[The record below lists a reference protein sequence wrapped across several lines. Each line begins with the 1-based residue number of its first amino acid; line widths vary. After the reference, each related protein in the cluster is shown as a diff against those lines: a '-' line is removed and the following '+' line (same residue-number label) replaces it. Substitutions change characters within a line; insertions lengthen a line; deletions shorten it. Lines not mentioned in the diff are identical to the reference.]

1 MSLTD
6 TLKNTLS
13 ALTEGG
19 LNRYRLNIPSCTAS
33 LDVETFTGKE
43 FMSELYH
50 YTILFTSSD
59 QNISSSQ
66 LLTRPATLTMGTGP
80 LMGLTEQKVVHGV
93 VTHFKRIRGSRDQAT
108 YQIIIEPFLSLLRN
122 QFRTHRFFVDKSV
135 PEVVTEVLQEHGLK
149 GWEYEFTLKADY
161 PKREQINQ
169 YKENDLAFIER
180 LLAEVGIFYFFTL
193 QPNTQTEVV
202 HFADKQS
209 AWTFGKS
216 LPLSS
221 PSGMSDNAVDSVWG
235 VNVRQNVVERNVT
248 ASDYNHR
255 EAQNVLT
262 SVPADMTRGDVDGV
276 TYGEVYHY
284 LPRHLERGD
293 KITPSAE
300 TGNFWARLEHERFLS
315 GQTTISG
322 FSNDALL
329 SPAQVLTI
337 SELAV
342 PPTLPSETD
351 NGIIITRTGYIASRK
366 NALIVMWEG
375 MPYYENR
382 CWRPAAKNRP
392 VVSGTMTARVTS
404 AKDNDIYA
412 WQDASGM
419 YRVKFDAD
427 RDDKRQG
434 MESMPVRFAK
444 PYGGDKYGF
453 HFPLI
458 QGTEVAIA
466 FHEGDPDRPYIAH
479 ALHDSRHVDHVTEA
493 NSTRNV
499 VRTAGLNKLR
509 MEDKRGEEHIK
520 LSTEYG
526 GKTQLNLGHN
536 VNASRVL
543 RGEGAELRTNDWV
556 SVRGG
561 KGVMLTADAQPDVG
575 SKMLEMDRAVEQLEQ
590 ALTLARSL
598 QAAAKGAQATISDI
612 DSQKTLNSSL
622 KYLKMPGMLASAPAG
637 IGILSPEAVRLAS
650 GEASIGLMSGK
661 NTDIS
666 AGQSFTVA
674 ASEAVSLFAQAAGM
688 KMYAGA
694 GTVDIQAQAD
704 AMNVSALQDITV
716 ASGQGSVK
724 VNASKELIL
733 SCGGAYIKLSGGNIE
748 LGCPGNIL
756 LKAANVNQIGPASLD
771 TPPVT
776 FPKGYGG
783 TFTVTDPESG
793 DIKPFTSY
801 RVTSPD
807 GEVLEG
813 ISDSSGKTAPF
824 YSSTPGNVKIEFPRE
839 QKDEGPGHWVTVE
852 HDYHGLKNAAIM
864 SINRLTS
871 MGDSGRAFFTEGK
884 DFMHTKRDKIQEW
897 NPLPSDADEN
907 TINNSAVH
915 RYGEQ
920 RRITQT
926 FLEGDDAWQVSGTSW
941 HWMPVVADE
950 LYETK
955 DSK

>member
-6 TLKNTLS
+6 TFKNTLS

-19 LNRYRLNIPSCTAS
+19 LNRYRLDIPSCTAL

-43 FMSELYH
+43 FISELYH
-50 YTILFTSSD
+50 YQVIFTSSD
-59 QNISSSQ
+59 QNISSAQ
-66 LLTRPATLTMGTGP
+66 LLTKPATLTMGTGP
-80 LMGLTEQKVVHGV
+80 LMELTGQKVVHGV
-93 VTHFKRIRGSRDQAT
+93 VTHFKRISGSCDQAT
-108 YQIIIEPFLSLLRN
+108 YQIIIEPYLSLLRK
-122 QFRTHRFFVDKSV
+122 QFRTHRFFVNKSV

-149 GWEYEFTLKADY
+149 CWEYEFTLKADY

-169 YKENDLAFIER
+169 YKESDLAFIER

-193 QPNTQTEVV
+193 QPDTQTEVV

-209 AWTFGKS
+209 AWTFGKT
-216 LPLSS
+216 LPLNS
-221 PSGMSDNAVDSVWG
+221 PSGMNDNKADAGWG
-235 VNVRQNVVERNVT
+235 INVRQNVVERSVI

-262 SVPADMTRGDVDGV
+262 SAPADMTRGEGDGV

-315 GQTTISG
+315 VQTTVSG
-322 FSNDALL
+322 RSNDALL

-337 SELAV
+337 SEVAIT
-342 PPTLPSETD
+342 PTLPSETD
-351 NGIIITRTGYIASRK
+351 KGIIITRTGYTASRK
-366 NALIVMWEG
+366 NALLVTWEG

-382 CWRPAAKNRP
+382 CWRPALKKRP
-392 VVSGTMTARVTS
+392 VVSGTLMARVTS

-427 RDDKRQG
+427 RDDKGQG
-434 MESMPVRFAK
+434 LESMPVRFAK

-499 VRTAGLNKLR
+499 IRTAGLNKLR
-509 MEDKRGEEHIK
+509 MEDKRGEEHVK

-536 VNASRVL
+536 VNADRVV

-561 KGVMLTADAQPDVG
+561 KGILLTADVQPDVG
-575 SKMLEMDRAVEQLEQ
+575 TKMLEMDRAVEQLEQ

-598 QAAAKGAQATISDI
+598 KAAVKGAKATVSDI

-637 IGILSPEAVRLAS
+637 IGILSPETVRVAS
-650 GEASIGLMSGK
+650 GGASIGLMSGK

-674 ASEAVSLFAQAAGM
+674 VGEAVSLFAQAAGM

-694 GTVDIQAQAD
+694 GMVDIQAQAD
-704 AMNVSALQDITV
+704 AVNVSALQDITV
-716 ASGQGSVK
+716 ISGQGSVK
-724 VNASKELIL
+724 VNASQELVL

-748 LGCPGNIL
+748 LGCLGNIL
-756 LKAANVNQIGPASLD
+756 LKAANVNQTGPASLD

-776 FPKGYGG
+776 FPKGYSEGFI
-783 TFTVTDPESG
+783 TTSSESG
-793 DIKPFTSY
+793 AVKPFTTY
-801 RVTSPD
+801 RITTAE
-807 GEVLEG
+807 GEVYNG
-813 ISDSSGKTAPF
+813 VSSATGETAPIF
-824 YSSTPGNVKIEFPRE
+824 TSMPSQLKIEYPRNVPE
-839 QKDEGPGHWVTVE
+839 
-852 HDYHGLKNAAIM
+852 
-864 SINRLTS
+864 S
-871 MGDSGRAFFTEGK
+871 
-884 DFMHTKRDKIQEW
+884 
-897 NPLPSDADEN
+897 
-907 TINNSAVH
+907 
-915 RYGEQ
+915 
-920 RRITQT
+920 
-926 FLEGDDAWQVSGTSW
+926 LEA
-941 HWMPVVADE
+941 E
-950 LYETK
+950 
-955 DSK
+955 

>member
-6 TLKNTLS
+6 TFKNTLS

-19 LNRYRLNIPSCTAS
+19 LNRYRLDIPSCTAL

-43 FMSELYH
+43 FISELYH
-50 YTILFTSSD
+50 YQVIFTSSD
-59 QNISSSQ
+59 QNISSAQ
-66 LLTRPATLTMGTGP
+66 LLTKPATLTMGTGP
-80 LMGLTEQKVVHGV
+80 LKELTGQKVVHGV
-93 VTHFKRIRGSRDQAT
+93 VTHFKRISGSCDQAT
-108 YQIIIEPFLSLLRN
+108 YQIIIEPYLSLLRK
-122 QFRTHRFFVDKSV
+122 QFRTHRFFVNKSV

-149 GWEYEFTLKADY
+149 CWEYAFTLKADY

-169 YKENDLAFIER
+169 YKESDLAFIER

-193 QPNTQTEVV
+193 QPDTQTEVV

-209 AWTFGKS
+209 AWTFGKT
-216 LPLSS
+216 LPLNS
-221 PSGMSDNAVDSVWG
+221 PSGMNDNKADAVWG
-235 VNVRQNVVERNVT
+235 INVRQNVVERSVI

-262 SVPADMTRGDVDGV
+262 SAPADMTRGEGDGV

-315 GQTTISG
+315 VQTTVSG
-322 FSNDALL
+322 RSNDALL

-337 SELAV
+337 SEVAIT
-342 PPTLPSETD
+342 PTLPSETD
-351 NGIIITRTGYIASRK
+351 KGIIITRTGYTASRK
-366 NALIVMWEG
+366 NALLVTWEG

-382 CWRPAAKNRP
+382 CWRPALKKRP
-392 VVSGTMTARVTS
+392 VVSGTLMARVTS

-427 RDDKRQG
+427 RDDKGQG
-434 MESMPVRFAK
+434 LESMPVRFAK

-499 VRTAGLNKLR
+499 IRTAGLNKLR
-509 MEDKRGEEHIK
+509 MEDKRGEEHVK

-536 VNASRVL
+536 VNADRVV

-561 KGVMLTADAQPDVG
+561 KGILLTADVQPDVG
-575 SKMLEMDRAVEQLEQ
+575 TKMLEMDRAVEQLEQ

-598 QAAAKGAQATISDI
+598 KAAVKGAKATVSDI

-637 IGILSPEAVRLAS
+637 IGILSPETVRVAS
-650 GEASIGLMSGK
+650 GGASIGLMSGK

-674 ASEAVSLFAQAAGM
+674 VGEAVSLFAQAAGM

-694 GTVDIQAQAD
+694 GMVDIQAQAD
-704 AMNVSALQDITV
+704 AVNVSALQDITV
-716 ASGQGSVK
+716 ISGQGSVK
-724 VNASKELIL
+724 VNASQELVL

-748 LGCPGNIL
+748 LGCLGNIL
-756 LKAANVNQIGPASLD
+756 LKAANVNQTGPASLD

-776 FPKGYGG
+776 FPKGYSEGFI
-783 TFTVTDPESG
+783 TTSSESG
-793 DIKPFTSY
+793 AVKPFTTY
-801 RVTSPD
+801 RITTAE
-807 GEVLEG
+807 GEVYNG
-813 ISDSSGKTAPF
+813 VSSATGETAPIF
-824 YSSTPGNVKIEFPRE
+824 TSMPSQLKIEYPRNVPE
-839 QKDEGPGHWVTVE
+839 
-852 HDYHGLKNAAIM
+852 
-864 SINRLTS
+864 S
-871 MGDSGRAFFTEGK
+871 
-884 DFMHTKRDKIQEW
+884 
-897 NPLPSDADEN
+897 
-907 TINNSAVH
+907 
-915 RYGEQ
+915 
-920 RRITQT
+920 
-926 FLEGDDAWQVSGTSW
+926 LEA
-941 HWMPVVADE
+941 E
-950 LYETK
+950 
-955 DSK
+955 

>member
-19 LNRYRLNIPSCTAS
+19 LNRYRLDIPSCTAS
-33 LDVETFTGKE
+33 LDVEEFNGKE
-43 FMSELYH
+43 FMSELY
-50 YTILFTSSD
+50 YYEVIFTSSD
-59 QNISSSQ
+59 QNISSAQ
-66 LLTRPATLTMGTGP
+66 LLTKPATLTMGTGP
-80 LMGLTEQKVVHGV
+80 LMGLTGQKVVHGV
-93 VTHFKRIRGSRDQAT
+93 VTHFKRISGSRDQAT
-108 YQIIIEPFLSLLRN
+108 YQIIIEPFLSLLRK
-122 QFRTHRFFVDKSV
+122 QFRTHRFFVNKSV

-149 GWEYEFTLKADY
+149 GWEYDFTLKADY

-193 QPNTQTEVV
+193 QPDTQTEVV

-221 PSGMSDNAVDSVWG
+221 PSGMSDNSADSVWG

-255 EAQNVLT
+255 EAQNILA
-262 SVPADMTRGDVDGV
+262 SVPADMTRGDGDGV

-284 LPRHLERGD
+284 LPRHFERGD
-293 KITPSAE
+293 NITPSAE

-322 FSNDALL
+322 CSNDALL

-337 SELAV
+337 SERVV

-351 NGIIITRTGYIASRK
+351 NGIIVTRTGYIASRK
-366 NALIVMWEG
+366 DALIVMWEG

-382 CWRPAAKNRP
+382 CWRPSAKKRP
-392 VVSGTMTARVTS
+392 VVSGTLMARVTS

-427 RDDKRQG
+427 RDDKKQG

-479 ALHDSRHVDHVTEA
+479 AMHDSRHVDHVTEA

-499 VRTAGLNKLR
+499 IRTAGLNKLR
-509 MEDKRGEEHIK
+509 MEDKRGEEHVK

-536 VNASRVL
+536 VNASRTL

-561 KGVMLTADAQPDVG
+561 KGILLTADAQPDVG

-598 QAAAKGAQATISDI
+598 QAAAKGVKATVSDI

-650 GEASIGLMSGK
+650 GGASIGLMSGK

-666 AGQSFTVA
+666 TGQSFTVA

-694 GTVDIQAQAD
+694 GKVDIQAQAD

-756 LKAANVNQIGPASLD
+756 LKAANVNQTGPASLD

-776 FPKGYGG
+776 FPKGYSEGFI
-783 TFTVTDPESG
+783 TTSSASG
-793 DIKPFTSY
+793 AVKPFTTY
-801 RVTSPD
+801 KITTAE
-807 GEVLEG
+807 GEVYEG
-813 ISDSSGKTAPF
+813 ISGAEGETSPIFTSMP
-824 YSSTPGNVKIEFPRE
+824 SQLKIEYPRNIADN
-839 QKDEGPGHWVTVE
+839 QEGE
-852 HDYHGLKNAAIM
+852 
-864 SINRLTS
+864 
-871 MGDSGRAFFTEGK
+871 
-884 DFMHTKRDKIQEW
+884 
-897 NPLPSDADEN
+897 
-907 TINNSAVH
+907 
-915 RYGEQ
+915 
-920 RRITQT
+920 
-926 FLEGDDAWQVSGTSW
+926 
-941 HWMPVVADE
+941 
-950 LYETK
+950 
-955 DSK
+955 

>member
-13 ALTEGG
+13 VLTEGG
-19 LNRYRLNIPSCTAS
+19 LNRYRLDIPSCTADI
-33 LDVETFTGKE
+33 DVENFSGKE
-43 FMSELYH
+43 FMSELY
-50 YTILFTSSD
+50 YYQIVFTSSE
-59 QNISSSQ
+59 QNINSTQ
-66 LLTRPATLTMGTGP
+66 LLTKPATLTMGTGP
-80 LMGLTEQKVVHGV
+80 LMGLTGQKVVHGV
-93 VTHFKRIRGSRDQAT
+93 VTNFKRISGSRDQAT
-108 YQIIIEPFLSLLRN
+108 YQIIIEPFLSLLRK
-122 QFRTHRFFVDKSV
+122 QFRTHRFFVNKSV
-135 PEVVTEVLQEHGLK
+135 PEVVAEVLQEHGLK
-149 GWEYEFTLKADY
+149 DWEYEFTLKADY

-193 QPNTQTEVV
+193 QPDTQTEVV

-221 PSGMSDNAVDSVWG
+221 PSGMSDNAADSVWG
-235 VNVRQNVVERNVT
+235 INVRQNVVERSVT

-255 EAQNVLT
+255 EAQNVLA
-262 SVPADMTRGDVDGV
+262 SVPADMTRGDGEGV
-276 TYGEVYHY
+276 TYGDVYHY

-322 FSNDALL
+322 CSNDALL

-337 SELAV
+337 SESV
-342 PPTLPSETD
+342 IPPTLPSETD
-351 NGIIITRTGYIASRK
+351 NGIIITRAGYIASRK
-366 NALIVMWEG
+366 DPLIVMWEG

-382 CWRPAAKNRP
+382 CWRPAAKKRP
-392 VVSGTMTARVTS
+392 VVSGTLTARVTS
-404 AKDNDIYA
+404 AKENDIYA

-427 RDDKRQG
+427 RDDKKQG

-493 NSTRNV
+493 NSTRNII
-499 VRTAGLNKLR
+499 RTAGLNKLR

-536 VNASRVL
+536 VNASRTL

-561 KGVMLTADAQPDVG
+561 KGILLTADAQPDVG

-598 QAAAKGAQATISDI
+598 QAAAKGAKATVSDI

-622 KYLKMPGMLASAPAG
+622 KYLKMPGMLVSAPAG

-650 GEASIGLMSGK
+650 GGASIGLMSGK

-666 AGQSFTVA
+666 TGQSFTVA

-694 GTVDIQAQAD
+694 GKVDIQAQAD

-748 LGCPGNIL
+748 LGCQGNIL
-756 LKAANVNQIGPASLD
+756 LKAANVNQTGPASLD

-776 FPKGYGG
+776 FPKGYSEGFI
-783 TFTVTDPESG
+783 TTSSASG
-793 DIKPFTSY
+793 AVKPFSTY
-801 RVTSPD
+801 KITTAE
-807 GEVLEG
+807 GEVYEG
-813 ISDSSGKTAPF
+813 ISGAEGETSPIFTSMP
-824 YSSTPGNVKIEFPRE
+824 SQLKIEYPRNIADS
-839 QKDEGPGHWVTVE
+839 QEGE
-852 HDYHGLKNAAIM
+852 
-864 SINRLTS
+864 
-871 MGDSGRAFFTEGK
+871 
-884 DFMHTKRDKIQEW
+884 
-897 NPLPSDADEN
+897 
-907 TINNSAVH
+907 
-915 RYGEQ
+915 
-920 RRITQT
+920 
-926 FLEGDDAWQVSGTSW
+926 
-941 HWMPVVADE
+941 
-950 LYETK
+950 
-955 DSK
+955 

>member
-19 LNRYRLNIPSCTAS
+19 LNRYRLDIPSCTAS
-33 LDVETFTGKE
+33 LDVEEFNGKE

-50 YTILFTSSD
+50 YDIIFTSSD
-59 QNISSSQ
+59 QNISSAQ
-66 LLTRPATLTMGTGP
+66 LLTKPATLTMGTGP
-80 LMGLTEQKVVHGV
+80 LMGLIGQKVVHGV
-93 VTHFKRIRGSRDQAT
+93 VTHFKRISGSRDQAT
-108 YQIIIEPFLSLLRN
+108 YQIIIEPFLSLLRK
-122 QFRTHRFFVDKSV
+122 QFRTHRFFVNKSV
-135 PEVVTEVLQEHGLK
+135 PDVVAEVLQEHGLK

-169 YKENDLAFIER
+169 YKESDLAFIER

-193 QPNTQTEVV
+193 QPDTQTEVV

-209 AWTFGKS
+209 AWMFGKS

-221 PSGMSDNAVDSVWG
+221 PSDMSDNAANSVWG

-255 EAQNVLT
+255 EAQNVLA
-262 SVPADMTRGDVDGV
+262 SVPADMTRGDGDGV

-293 KITPSAE
+293 KITPTAE

-322 FSNDALL
+322 CSNDALL

-337 SELAV
+337 SEHVV

-351 NGIIITRTGYIASRK
+351 NGIIITRTSYIASRK
-366 NALIVMWEG
+366 DALIVMWEG

-382 CWRPAAKNRP
+382 CWRPAAKKRP
-392 VVSGTMTARVTS
+392 VVSGTLMARVTS

-499 VRTAGLNKLR
+499 IRTAGLNKLR

-536 VNASRVL
+536 VNASRAL
-543 RGEGAELRTNDWV
+543 RGEGAELRTDKHV
-556 SVRGG
+556 AIRGG
-561 KGVMLTADAQPDVG
+561 DGVFITADKQQAAGD
-575 SKMLEMDRAVEQLEQ
+575 KMLSMQEAITQLEN
-590 ALTLARSL
+590 ALSIARTLSEASETAGAMPVDL
-598 QAAAKGAQATISDI
+598 Q
-612 DSQKTLNSSL
+612 SQVKLTDAL
-622 KYLKMPGMLASAPAG
+622 KELVKPGMVLNAPEG
-637 IGILSPEAVRLAS
+637 VSISSPQAVRVSSGSAS
-650 GEASIGLMSGK
+650 VGIMSQQ
-661 NTDIS
+661 NTDIG
-666 AGQSFTVA
+666 ALKRFTVA
-674 ASEAVSLFAQAAGM
+674 AGEAISMLASKAGIKLFAAKG
-688 KMYAGA
+688 K
-694 GTVDIQAQAD
+694 VEIQAQDDVMEMLAK
-704 AMNVSALQDITV
+704 QDITV
-716 ASGQGSVK
+716 TSTEGRMELTAAKDMVLKNLDGSFIQLQGK
-724 VNASKELIL
+724 DI
-733 SCGGAYIKLSGGNIE
+733 I
-748 LGCPGNIL
+748 LGCEGNIL
-756 LKAANVNQIGPASLD
+756 WKCANAQKMGPAALNSS
-771 TPPVT
+771 PQT

-783 TFTVTDPESG
+783 IYSLKDDEGEIIPNTEYKVTTADGQIFTG
-793 DIKPFTSY
+793 TS
-801 RVTSPD
+801 D
-807 GEVLEG
+807 EH
-813 ISDSSGKTAPF
+813 GKTLPI
-824 YSSTPGNVKIEFPRE
+824 Y
-839 QKDEGPGHWVTVE
+839 
-852 HDYHGLKNAAIM
+852 
-864 SINRLTS
+864 TS
-871 MGDSGRAFFTEGK
+871 MPGK
-884 DFMHTKRDKIQEW
+884 LNIEILGTG
-897 NPLPSDADEN
+897 NPSTGSNKA
-907 TINNSAVH
+907 
-915 RYGEQ
+915 
-920 RRITQT
+920 
-926 FLEGDDAWQVSGTSW
+926 
-941 HWMPVVADE
+941 
-950 LYETK
+950 
-955 DSK
+955 